1 MENPSNLHVECRKA
15 RYAEFVQTL
24 CSIVAELIE
33 SQLEGQTCLQCTS
46 SLQEVSAVD
55 DGRSLAGEDLSLSMM
70 LETYRLTPRQVL
82 MLRRRAGFPTPYR
95 KHRKLMFRHSEVE
108 QWLALQPNRARPA
121 DVLKRR
127 KGDPI
132 RRITPQRG
140 TVVSSLSNDYK
151 TICSMN

>member
-1 MENPSNLHVECRKA
+1 MENPSSLPVECRKA

-46 SLQEVSAVD
+46 PLQEVSAVD
-55 DGRSLAGEDLSLSMM
+55 DGRSLAGADLSLPMM

-82 MLRRRAGFPTPYR
+82 MLRRRAGFPAPYR

-108 QWLALQPNRARPA
+108 QWLALQPSQAHPA
-121 DVLKRR
+121 DILRRR

-132 RRITPQRG
+132 RRITPQRSKEVG
-140 TVVSSLSNDYK
+140 SLRTLK
-151 TICSMN
+151 KQIV